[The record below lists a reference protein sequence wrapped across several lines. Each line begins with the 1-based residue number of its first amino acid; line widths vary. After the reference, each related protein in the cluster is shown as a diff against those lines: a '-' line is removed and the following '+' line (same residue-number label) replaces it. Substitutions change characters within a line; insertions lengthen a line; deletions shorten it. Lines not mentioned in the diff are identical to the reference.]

1 MSENVHFE
9 GDAQKRPKKER
20 KRHPRIFSTF
30 NLRKKLRGPR
40 LLWAPLI
47 IIFIRFSIN
56 PGNPNSIFNVPI
68 CTHLDEKWGE
78 NIYLGFP

>member
-30 NLRKKLRGPR
+30 NLRKNLRG
-40 LLWAPLI
+40 AEGGVI
-47 IIFIRFSIN
+47 A
-56 PGNPNSIFNVPI
+56 
-68 CTHLDEKWGE
+68 
-78 NIYLGFP
+78 LGLP